1 MLCPEGDGL
10 RFDGFPA
17 DEIINAGPRVNL
29 GIAVFAIEP
38 TGPLVWELLL
48 SGAIS
53 SAAFWADKSNLG
65 RRSAGHFGVL
75 TAPAMKR

>member
-29 GIAVFAIEP
+29 CIAVFAIEP

-53 SAAFWADKSNLG
+53 SAAF
-65 RRSAGHFGVL
+65 
-75 TAPAMKR
+75 